1 MDVDDRAQ
9 LLQLDDDA
17 KMLDD
22 VRTASDTGDDYDDV
36 MRLSRSPSPCSSST
50 SDSPLSS
57 ESPDPSGLKS
67 AQLEEQDGERG
78 EDDDQLDDGNEFD
91 RFLSR
96 SSTANLNKRII
107 AIFEAPEFVQ
117 RLKSYIEAELGDTV
131 TFSAE
136 YRAVPRPT
144 VKWFKDEEEVR
155 PTERHHLDE
164 SDDSDGVI
172 RLRISDVIAT
182 DEGAYKCKVEN
193 REGVASTTGYLSV
206 TGKPSRRTR
215 SSRTSGKLSGCGSD
229 KTHGGVSTPPIL
241 GPIVEQ
247 KSMEER
253 EERELQRQP
262 PSPLQDFIDSIRRSA
277 KAKHAPIFYG
287 TGDIFTVQD
296 EGEECTASEDDLT
309 TSEDDVFSAEETE
322 SYTPTGTPDILL
334 DSDPDLLDFDGDS
347 SSTPDT
353 PPIRLCAVDN
363 FTSPEISYNSMES
376 MLESPQIASRL
387 SEAVSVEITVDNLQ
401 DSKNN
406 ACCKSESAK
415 HPVTREFQRT
425 RLGQLQL
432 QHRLAIDLPDSPPP
446 INSSSQQDSISPE
459 HTTQSELTSDNLC
472 LTVVKRSSASPTMEL
487 LVSQSAGL
495 DISDVVD
502 GLVRSLDS
510 PDVQFY
516 VVFIA
521 CSALVAS
528 ACQVPPVWLVLIVSA
543 VSILRF
549 CLQTRRTKLQRQSSN
564 KNLPGGS

>member
-1 MDVDDRAQ
+1 V
-9 LLQLDDDA
+9 QLD
-17 KMLDD
+17 
-22 VRTASDTGDDYDDV
+22 
-36 MRLSRSPSPCSSST
+36 
-50 SDSPLSS
+50 
-57 ESPDPSGLKS
+57 
-67 AQLEEQDGERG
+67 EQDGQRG
-78 EDDDQLDDGNEFD
+78 GDDEDDDQLDDGNEFD

-96 SSTANLNKRII
+96 SSANLNKRII

-155 PTERHHLDE
+155 PTVRHHLDE
-164 SDDSDGVI
+164 SVESDGVI

-206 TGKPSRRTR
+206 AGKPSRRPR
-215 SSRTSGKLSGCGSD
+215 SSRTSGKLAGCGD
-229 KTHGGVSTPPIL
+229 KTHAGVSTPPIL

-296 EGEECTASEDDLT
+296 EGEECTASEDDT
-309 TSEDDVFSAEETE
+309 TTGEDDVFGSDDTG

-334 DSDPDLLDFDGDS
+334 DSDPDILDFDGDS

-353 PPIRLCAVDN
+353 PPICLCAVDS
-363 FTSPEISYNSMES
+363 FKSPEISYNSMAA
-376 MLESPQIASRL
+376 ESPQNVNKS
-387 SEAVSVEITVDNLQ
+387 SEAAISVELAADNVL
-401 DSKNN
+401 DSKDA
-406 ACCKSESAK
+406 ACCKSESARR
-415 HPVTREFQRT
+415 VIVAREFQRT

-446 INSSSQQDSISPE
+446 TNSASPQDSISTQLTPE
-459 HTTQSELTSDNLC
+459 NSESSDNLYQTELTAGSETSDNLH
-472 LTVVKRSSASPTMEL
+472 LTVVNCSSTTPNTEQ
-487 LVSQSAGL
+487 LVSEAIGL
-495 DISDVVD
+495 DINDVVN
-502 GLVRSLDS
+502 GLVSSLDS
-510 PDVQFY
+510 SDVQFY

-521 CSALVAS
+521 CSALLSA
-528 ACQVPPVWLVLIVSA
+528 ACQISPVWLVLIVSA
-543 VSILRF
+543 VSILSF
-549 CLQTRRTKLQRQSSN
+549 CFQTHRTKLKRRQPSGR
-564 KNLPGGS
+564 NLPSSS